1 MLTWLKSLL
10 RARARRNAERRAL
23 MAALHYSASWHCGCW
38 DHERERALVRAGL
51 DAGKVVRRRLLG
63 GVSVETVQLSADD
76 FARLRR

>member
-10 RARARRNAERRAL
+10 RARARQRAEQRAL

-38 DHERERALVRAGL
+38 FHERERALARAGL
-51 DAGKVVRRRLLG
+51 DAGTSVRRQLLG
-63 GVSVETVQLSADD
+63 GVLIETVQLSADD